1 MPRGRGGRGGC
12 YPPWVSLPPR
22 LGPYAILERLGVGGM
37 AEVHLARRFGASGWE
52 KLVALKTLRPERRGE
67 PELERMLVTEARLG
81 AMFAHP
87 GLIGVHDLGLA
98 DGVYYLCMDYV
109 DGADLAALLAA
120 DPEPIPAPLALLIAE
135 QLAAT
140 LAYVHALTDAS
151 GRPLGLVHR
160 DLSPANLLCSRA
172 GELKLGDF
180 GIAKATAEAER
191 TWGRI
196 RKGKYAYMAPEQIT
210 GEPITAAADLFALGV
225 TLHECLL
232 GRRPFDRATSNPG
245 FEGDS
250 PLALMEA
257 VRIAHLPSDHD
268 FGDLDADL
276 VVLLRRCLARAP
288 ADRPSATELVAAL
301 QAARRRVPPVG
312 ILDLAGWVRARLS
325 ERDAGSSGIRST
337 RETVEFG
344 P

>member
-1 MPRGRGGRGGC
+1 MD
-12 YPPWVSLPPR
+12 STLPAR
-22 LGPYAILERLGVGGM
+22 LGPYAILERIGVGGM

-52 KLVALKTLRPERRGE
+52 KRVALKTLRPERRGDA
-67 PELERMLVTEARLG
+67 ELERLLLAEARLG
-81 AMFAHP
+81 ARFAHP

-98 DGVYYLCMDYV
+98 DGIYYVCMDWI

-120 DPEPIPAPLALLIAE
+120 RPLPRALALLVGE

-151 GRPLGLVHR
+151 GRALGLVHR
-160 DLSPANLLCSRA
+160 DVSPANLLLSRA
-172 GELKLGDF
+172 GAVKLGDF

-191 TWGRI
+191 TWGRV

-210 GEPITAAADLFALGV
+210 GGAITPAADLFAFGV

-232 GRRPFDRATSNPG
+232 GRRPFDGA
-245 FEGDS
+245 S

-257 VRIAHLPSDHD
+257 VRTAALAPEHD
-268 FGDLDADL
+268 FGDLDDEL
-276 VVLLRRCLARAP
+276 VALLRRCLARLPEDRP
-288 ADRPSATELVAAL
+288 ADAVALVHAI
-301 QAARRRVPPVG
+301 QAARRRLPPVG
-312 ILDLAGWVRARLS
+312 TLELAAWVGACLASGGGPGGAGDGPGLARAR
-325 ERDAGSSGIRST
+325 AT
-337 RETVEFG
+337 ETLALADDDLE